1 MNSPI
6 VAKEIMATKLVT
18 LSPEMDVFDAIG
30 LLLKHRISGAP
41 VIDSDWNLLG
51 IFSEKDSMRVLLEA
65 AYDQIPTTQL
75 FAFMDTDVRTI
86 NEETDLLTIAQIFR
100 TTPYRRLPV
109 LRDDKLVGQVSRR
122 DVLQAAHQLQAVAP
136 DRETALLYL
145 SSLIDRNDA
154 PIA

>member
-1 MNSPI
+1 
-6 VAKEIMATKLVT
+6 
-18 LSPEMDVFDAIG
+18 MDVFDAIG

-41 VIDSDWNLLG
+41 VIDSEWHLLG

-75 FAFMDTDVRTI
+75 FAFMDTDVHTI
-86 NEETDLLTIAQIFR
+86 DEETDLLTIAQIFR
-100 TTPYRRLPV
+100 TAPYRRLPV
-109 LRDDKLVGQVSRR
+109 VRGDKLVGQVSRR

>member
-1 MNSPI
+1 
-6 VAKEIMATKLVT
+6 
-18 LSPEMDVFDAIG
+18 
-30 LLLKHRISGAP
+30 
-41 VIDSDWNLLG
+41 
-51 IFSEKDSMRVLLEA
+51 MRVLLEA

-75 FAFMDTDVRTI
+75 FAFMDTDVHTI
-86 NEETDLLTIAQIFR
+86 DEETDLLTIAQIFR
-100 TTPYRRLPV
+100 TAPYRRLPV
-109 LRDDKLVGQVSRR
+109 VRGDKLVGQVSRR